1 MWSYWKNIYDSF
13 FANNENASEQKTLVT
28 NTSGA
33 TDLQALNNDGENV
46 DSMSGIDKNAI
57 VKTEI
62 IRLLS
67 SGEPIPVDWNAGGDE
82 TLCSVKVGDSYNY
95 KKDGV
100 NIGWELGD
108 LIAQVL
114 ELPNAGEYFN
124 NGHGR
129 IEVNQN
135 GQVVLHYSARAYY
148 YDYEESD
155 WVDGEPA
162 ENVSSTEWIPVDDP
176 FLLNQYLHRVNI
188 NFSVWMHVE
197 GRNTITYDSY
207 GGLIHTQI
215 REGDELSVPIPKEAE
230 AFYGEVIRK
239 RLQKFEKDFGFSEEV
254 ANSKSLHSIDVSGRL
269 EDGGVRLA
277 LQKSYVVI
285 DFIADNE
292 SVVLIK

>member
-13 FANNENASEQKTLVT
+13 FANNNRSSKQKAPVT

-33 TDLQALNNDGENV
+33 TDFHTLNDDGENV
-46 DSMSGIDKNAI
+46 DSMSGIDKKAI
-57 VKTEI
+57 VKTEV

-82 TLCSVKVGDSYNY
+82 TLCNVKVGDSYNY

-108 LIAQVL
+108 LIAQIL

-129 IEVNQN
+129 IEIDQN
-135 GQVVLHYSARAYY
+135 GQIVLHYSARAYY

-176 FLLNQYLHRVNI
+176 FHLNQYLHRVNI

-207 GGLIHTQI
+207 GGLIHTQV
-215 REGDELSVPIPKEAE
+215 REGDEMSVPIPKEAE
-230 AFYGEVIRK
+230 AFYGEIIRK
-239 RLQKFEKDFGFSEEV
+239 RLQKFEKDFEFSEEV
-254 ANSKSLHSIDVSGRL
+254 AKSKSLHSIDVSGRL
-269 EDGGVRLA
+269 EEGGVRLE

>member
-1 MWSYWKNIYDSF
+1 M
-13 FANNENASEQKTLVT
+13 NAVTTKSEEAEIDVRKERDI
-28 NTSGA
+28 NTV
-33 TDLQALNNDGENV
+33 LKE
-46 DSMSGIDKNAI
+46 AI
-57 VKTEI
+57 VEQ
-62 IRLLS
+62 LS
-67 SGEPIPVDWNAGGDE
+67 AGKPIPVDWNAGGDE
-82 TLCSVKVGDSYNY
+82 TICNVQIGEAYDY

-124 NGHGR
+124 NGKGH
-129 IEVNQN
+129 IEVDQK

-176 FLLNQYLHRVNI
+176 FHLNQYLHRVNI

-207 GGLIHTQI
+207 GGLIHTQV
-215 REGDELSVPIPKEAE
+215 REGDEMSVPIPKEAE
-230 AFYGEVIRK
+230 AFYGEIIRK
-239 RLQKFEKDFGFSEEV
+239 RLQKFEKDFEFSEEV
-254 ANSKSLHSIDVSGRL
+254 AESKSLHSIDVSGRL
-269 EDGGVRLA
+269 EEGGVRLE